1 MGLSKGSLKGKII
14 ANLESFGF
22 VANDHGRMDDL
33 ADAIAKAV
41 VDEIQG
47 NAEVIV
53 KGGGSYGGEKAKIK

>member
-1 MGLSKGSLKGKII
+1 MALSSGSLKGKIM
-14 ANLESFGF
+14 ANLESYGF
-22 VANDHGRMDDL
+22 VANDHGRMDEL

-41 VDEIQG
+41 VAEVTG